1 MDKETLYRIAQKERQ
16 ELIDGTGPKPHII
29 MFFCGVSIFLCVILA
44 ALIDSCGH

>member
-1 MDKETLYRIAQKERQ
+1 MDKETLYRIARKERQ

-44 ALIDSCGH
+44 ALIDSCGR